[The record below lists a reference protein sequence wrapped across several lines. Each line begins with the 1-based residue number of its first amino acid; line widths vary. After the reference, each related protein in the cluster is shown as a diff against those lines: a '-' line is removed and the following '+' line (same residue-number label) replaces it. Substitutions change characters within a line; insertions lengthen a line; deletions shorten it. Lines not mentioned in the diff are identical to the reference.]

1 MHHLPWYNAAASDR
15 IAVRTRA
22 VTDPRTRD
30 DLLDA
35 MAQAACPLC
44 VLLERAERKA
54 VDMFLYD
61 QVNDISRRDALRASR
76 GLCLSH
82 SAMLA
87 EGRSALGVAILS
99 RDILRAM
106 TAELETGTSNREH
119 REDLKLPIQPS
130 VNSVAS
136 VAKKYLSGVLGQAG
150 AQIAARIEP
159 QAGCPMCAER
169 PRIEAPLIMG
179 LLHNLRDPAFAAAFD
194 ASAGLCR
201 SHLASTLRAADAPAA
216 RALAARQAAI
226 WRRLEADLDEFIRK
240 HDYRF
245 QGETFDVERD
255 VWRRALQTT
264 SGWYESSPRAED

>member
-1 MHHLPWYNAAASDR
+1 
-15 IAVRTRA
+15 

-30 DLLDA
+30 DLLAA
-35 MAQAACPLC
+35 MSQGACPLC

-76 GLCLSH
+76 GLCLNH
-82 SAMLA
+82 SSMLA

-106 TAELETGTSNREH
+106 TAELEADTSHRAHRAH
-119 REDLKLPIQPS
+119 REELDVPSQPS

-136 VAKKYLSGVLGQAG
+136 VAKKYLSGVFRQVGAG
-150 AQIAARIEP
+150 LAARIEP

-179 LLHNLRDPAFAAAFD
+179 LLHNLHDSAFAAAFD

-201 SHLASTLRAADAPAA
+201 SHLASTLRVADAASA

-245 QGETFDVERD
+245 QGEAFDVERD

-264 SGWYESSPRAED
+264 SGWYEQPPKAEGS

>member
-1 MHHLPWYNAAASDR
+1 
-15 IAVRTRA
+15 

-30 DLLDA
+30 DLLAA
-35 MAQAACPLC
+35 MSQATCPLC

-76 GLCLSH
+76 GLCFNH
-82 SAMLA
+82 SSMLA

-99 RDILRAM
+99 RDILRTM
-106 TAELETGTSNREH
+106 TTELEVGSSRQERQERKEGDEKATKPLAFLAFLAVNIGA
-119 REDLKLPIQPS
+119 KL
-130 VNSVAS
+130 
-136 VAKKYLSGVLGQAG
+136 
-150 AQIAARIEP
+150 AARIEP

-179 LLHNLRDPAFAAAFD
+179 LLHNLRDTDFAAVFD

-201 SHLASTLRAADAPAA
+201 IHLAGTLRAADTAGA
-216 RALAARQAAI
+216 RALAARQATI

-245 QGETFDVERD
+245 QGEAFEVERD

-264 SGWYESSPRAED
+264 SGWYTPDAGEF

>member
-1 MHHLPWYNAAASDR
+1 
-15 IAVRTRA
+15 

-30 DLLDA
+30 DLLNA
-35 MAQAACPLC
+35 LAEAACPLC

-76 GLCLSH
+76 GLCLYH
-82 SAMLA
+82 SSMLA

-99 RDILRAM
+99 RDILRTM
-106 TAELETGTSNREH
+106 TAELEAGTSHREH
-119 REDLKLPIQPS
+119 REEAKSPAQPS

-136 VAKKYLSGVLGQAG
+136 VAKKYLSGVFGQIGAG
-150 AQIAARIEP
+150 MAARIEP

-179 LLHNLRDPAFAAAFD
+179 LLHNLRDLDFAAAFD

-201 SHLASTLRAADAPAA
+201 VHLASTLRAADAASA

-264 SGWYESSPRAED
+264 SGWYEQAGIERDEEK

>member
-1 MHHLPWYNAAASDR
+1 
-15 IAVRTRA
+15 

-30 DLLDA
+30 DLLSA
-35 MAQAACPLC
+35 LAQGACPLC

-76 GLCLSH
+76 GLCLYH
-82 SAMLA
+82 SSMLA

-99 RDILRAM
+99 RDILRTM
-106 TAELETGTSNREH
+106 TAELEVGANRQE
-119 REDLKLPIQPS
+119 RKEGDERISQPFAFL
-130 VNSVAS
+130 AS
-136 VAKKYLSGVLGQAG
+136 LAG
-150 AQIAARIEP
+150 KIGAGLAARIEP

-179 LLHNLRDPAFAAAFD
+179 LLHNLRDSDFAAAFD

-201 SHLASTLRAADAPAA
+201 MHLAGTLRAADTTAA

-264 SGWYESSPRAED
+264 SGWYERASPERED

>member
-1 MHHLPWYNAAASDR
+1 VSSF
-15 IAVRTRA
+15 A

-35 MAQAACPLC
+35 MRQAACPLC

-54 VDMFLYD
+54 VDQFLYD

-76 GLCLSH
+76 GLCVH
-82 SAMLA
+82 HTAMLA
-87 EGRSALGVAILS
+87 EGRSALGIAIIS
-99 RDILRAM
+99 RDILRTI
-106 TAELETGTSNREH
+106 TAELEADASNREH
-119 REDLKLPIQPS
+119 REHRDESKPSSQPS
-130 VNSVAS
+130 VTA
-136 VAKKYLSGVLGQAG
+136 VAKTFLSGVLGQVG
-150 AQIAARIEP
+150 AQLAGRIGP

-179 LLHNLRDPAFAAAFD
+179 LLHNLRDATFAAAFD

-201 SHLASTLRAADAPAA
+201 VHLASVLRAADAAAA

-226 WRRLEADLDEFIRK
+226 WRRMEADLDEFIRK

-245 QGETFDVERD
+245 QGEGFEVERD
-255 VWRRALQTT
+255 VWRRALQIT
-264 SGWYESSPRAED
+264 SGWYEQGNGRPGPSDE

>member
-1 MHHLPWYNAAASDR
+1 
-15 IAVRTRA
+15 

-30 DLLDA
+30 DLLTA
-35 MAQAACPLC
+35 MSQAACALC

-76 GLCLSH
+76 GLCLPH
-82 SAMLA
+82 SSMLA

-99 RDILRAM
+99 RDILRTM
-106 TAELETGTSNREH
+106 TAELEAGTSH
-119 REDLKLPIQPS
+119 RERREETKLPAQSS
-130 VNSVAS
+130 VNSVAA
-136 VAKKYLSGVLGQAG
+136 VARKYLSGVLGQVG
-150 AQIAARIEP
+150 AQLATRIEP

-179 LLHNLRDPAFAAAFD
+179 LLHNLHDAAFAAAFD
-194 ASAGLCR
+194 ASAGLFR
-201 SHLASTLRAADAPAA
+201 IHLASTLRAADTLAA

-245 QGETFDVERD
+245 QGEAFDVERD
-255 VWRRALQTT
+255 VWRRALQAT
-264 SGWYESSPRAED
+264 SGWYTPSDE